1 MTIQFQNATPADIDL
16 LLTLMQEYYAYDG
29 HHFEASRLRQ
39 ALGDLLASEFYGCTW
54 LILDGD
60 TVIGYMAI
68 CFGYSLEF
76 GGRDA
81 FIDEIYLREAYRGQ
95 GIGTGAIQHMLD
107 TCRAKGIEALH
118 LEVMPG
124 NTDALRL
131 YERVGFVN
139 RRSSLMSQ
147 MVYSLRAAP
156 AD

>member
-1 MTIQFQNATPADIDL
+1 MVVDFQVAVLADIEI
-16 LLTLMQEYYAYDG
+16 LLTLIREYYAYDG
-29 HHFEASRLRQ
+29 HEFEEGKLRR
-39 ALGDLLASEFYGCTW
+39 ALGDLLANESYGYAW
-54 LILDGD
+54 LILDGE
-60 TVIGYMAI
+60 TVIGYMAM

-95 GIGTGAIQHMLD
+95 GIGTQAIQHMLD
-107 TCRAKGIEALH
+107 ACRANGIQALH

-139 RRSSLMSQ
+139 RGSSLMSQ
-147 MVYSLRAAP
+147 AVYTPTAAL